1 MLSSDKNIETIGQL
15 IEQLKHY
22 LGHQSEYMKLDLI
35 DKVVRLLTVTALVV
49 LLFLILLAVLLFA
62 ALGFA
67 VWLSKFTGLAAALF
81 IIGGIHL
88 LLFGVVY
95 TFRKTWI
102 ERPIVRFLANLLM
115 S

>member
-22 LGHQSEYMKLDLI
+22 VGLQGEYVKLDLI
-35 DKVVRLLTVTALVV
+35 DKVVRLLTVAALAL
-49 LLFLILLAVLLFA
+49 LLFFILMAVLLFA

-67 VWLSKFTGLAAALF
+67 LWLSKFTSLATALF
-81 IIGGIHL
+81 INGGIL
-88 LLFGVVY
+88 LVLFAVVY
-95 TFRKTWI
+95 AFRKTWI